1 MAPSRGCPSAPA
13 EADAARRAFQ
23 TKTESGDGGLRTST
37 RYGAERVLPETTA
50 SRSVDAAGAAT
61 RDRARSSR
69 LRRES
74 GSARDIAAG
83 RRRKMPSAAQQNPC
97 TDVGGVHLPYPVA
110 LRRHRCCQTRRRH
123 ATQFAVCCAHTLAP
137 RSLPVGT
144 PVLAAA
150 DGVVAAALDGPR
162 LRHAGRD
169 AARANYVAL
178 RHADDRAPYARHLA
192 SVGVRCGERVRA
204 GARLGL
210 SGNTGYTASRTSTLT
225 SPTACRPPPPRSPGR
240 DARGGDRATTPDDAL
255 RCAAGVAV
263 AGGPDAPLRLGC
275 LPAAFS
281 GPLPAAPAVLDAV
294 WADPP
299 NAAEEALRNAA
310 ETRGRILFV
319 DRCADVDFYDKGLRA
334 EAAGA
339 AAVVVVNSTED
350 GPALHAMAYPKRLR
364 GTPGARPLRIP
375 ALMARAMPARR
386 RAPRLRRL
394 EMTSPPS
401 SSSAPPSTGGRT
413 RAAASARRRLWRG
426 RCRSRLC
433 GGSRRGLGAARRRS
447 GRQRAWAPPCPRA
460 ARWRGRRAEAGSRK

>member
-1 MAPSRGCPSAPA
+1 MPA
-13 EADAARRAFQ
+13 VP
-23 TKTESGDGGLRTST
+23 TPT
-37 RYGAERVLPETTA
+37 
-50 SRSVDAAGAAT
+50 
-61 RDRARSSR
+61 
-69 LRRES
+69 
-74 GSARDIAAG
+74 I
-83 RRRKMPSAAQQNPC
+83 
-97 TDVGGVHLPYPVA
+97 VHLPYPVA
-110 LRRHRCCQTRRRH
+110 LRRHRCCQTAGGTHADELRH
-123 ATQFAVCCAHTLAP
+123 ALDF
-137 RSLPVGT
+137 SLPVGT

-150 DGVVAAALDGPR
+150 DGVVAAAVDGFR
-162 LRHAGRD
+162 GCAMQD
-169 AARANYVAL
+169 AMRARANYVAL
-178 RHADDRAPYARHLA
+178 RHADAPLASRYYHLA

-210 SGNTGYTASRTSTLT
+210 SGNTGYTAGPHLPLT
-225 SPTACRPPPPRSPGR
+225 SPTACRPPPPRSPLAR

-310 ETRGRILFV
+310 AARGRILFV

-375 ALMARAMPARR
+375 ALMVARDAGEAARAAIAAAGEDEPAVFELGATEHGRPDESGGVGASPFVARTVPVAFVWEGHAEGWAPRDGERPPKGVGPVGRR
-386 RAPRLRRL
+386 ARGRRGGEGGAPRL
-394 EMTSPPS
+394 
-401 SSSAPPSTGGRT
+401 APESD
-413 RAAASARRRLWRG
+413 AA
-426 RCRSRLC
+426 
-433 GGSRRGLGAARRRS
+433 
-447 GRQRAWAPPCPRA
+447 
-460 ARWRGRRAEAGSRK
+460 